1 MSSLKSLARRYQYLT
16 AEIATL
22 EADLEQL
29 VVQINPGL
37 QQTKGIGTVTAAQLL
52 ITAGGNPDRLKSEA
66 SFAALCGAS
75 PIPAS
80 SGKTTRHRL
89 NRGGDRHANY
99 ALHQIA
105 LTRMTYDQRTRDYI
119 QRKQQK
125 GKGTKE
131 ILRCL
136 KRAIAR
142 EVFTLITTPV
152 PAVDHRHLR
161 PLRQRTRTHPA
172 PGRRS
177 PGRQHRQNLTRGKR
191 TNPRRCLPHHLRR
204 MAPKQQFD
212 TIGASLHGAERLSF
226 LIRPRQPRA
235 EEGHTRT
242 SATLLLMVASRCCG
256 YGRC

>member
-1 MSSLKSLARRYQYLT
+1 MIRPTSGRASRAPTVRDLRISVTASAADTALFPALAPTRPASEENTLTRTIMSLLKSLARRYQYLT
-16 AEIATL
+16 AEIATR

-172 PGRRS
+172 PGRAALGVS
-177 PGRQHRQNLTRGKR
+177 IAKISLAENGRIHD
-191 TNPRRCLPHHLRR
+191 
-204 MAPKQQFD
+204 A
-212 TIGASLHGAERLSF
+212 
-226 LIRPRQPRA
+226 
-235 EEGHTRT
+235 GHCQ
-242 SATLLLMVASRCCG
+242 VVEIV
-256 YGRC
+256 